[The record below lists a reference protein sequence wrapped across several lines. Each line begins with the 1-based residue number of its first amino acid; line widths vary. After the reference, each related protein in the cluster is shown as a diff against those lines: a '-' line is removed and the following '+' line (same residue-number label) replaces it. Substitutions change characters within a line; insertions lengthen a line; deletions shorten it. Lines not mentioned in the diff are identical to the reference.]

1 MRFALQNSNMQTR
14 DSMSK
19 DGIIK
24 SIKFLPKIEIKK
36 STADALNFLKF
47 KLYKDKNQGEKLW
60 IKIEF

>member
-1 MRFALQNSNMQTR
+1 MALHVCFMRFALQNSNMRKR

-19 DGIIK
+19 DGVVK
-24 SIKFLPKIEIKK
+24 SI
-36 STADALNFLKF
+36 TDALNLLKF